1 MKIKNMF
8 LKDQICY
15 QLGQNT
21 DELTELDIKKIKS
34 INLKRTDYKNEE
46 ILYDWDEIE
55 NFTNLKSL
63 TLNSFVIDD
72 YIIFKINKFKELQ
85 SLTINNCNFKT
96 TNFLESNL
104 KSLVITYSE
113 IKDNY
118 NLLEKLDLLENL
130 ELIGCKDVDISEIC
144 KIEKLNTLNL
154 YNCNIKNIEFLKN
167 CDYLKE
173 FKYDGS
179 IIDDIN
185 VLESLKND
193 ISIHYLKRFILS
205 N

>member
-72 YIIFKINKFKELQ
+72 NIIFKINKFKELQ

-130 ELIGCKDVDISEIC
+130 EIIGCKDVDISEIC

-179 IIDDIN
+179 MIDDIN
-185 VLESLKND
+185 VMESLKND